1 VVTMFGA
8 MFAPRPELVASE
20 LARVLKPGGL
30 LGMANWNPES
40 FTGQMFKMSGRHVP
54 PPVLWGDEAT
64 VRARLMPFFRDIQT
78 EIIPV
83 DFDLPMNPAA
93 VVVAFFREYFGTTQV
108 AFSRLDAA
116 GQAAF
121 AAELEKLW
129 TNGHAASDKTNHA
142 LIHNE
147 YLAVTGILQ

>member
-1 VVTMFGA
+1 
-8 MFAPRPELVASE
+8 
-20 LARVLKPGGL
+20 
-30 LGMANWNPES
+30 
-40 FTGQMFKMSGRHVP
+40 
-54 PPVLWGDEAT
+54 
-64 VRARLMPFFRDIQT
+64 MPFFRDIQT

-93 VVVAFFREYFGTTQV
+93 VAAFFREYFGTTQV

-147 YLAVTGILQ
+147 YLAVTGIRQ

>member
-1 VVTMFGA
+1 MFGA

-93 VVVAFFREYFGTTQV
+93 VVAFFREYLGLRKLPLAGLTQRGKRFLRPSLKNFGLMVTPPRTRATT
-108 AFSRLDAA
+108 L
-116 GQAAF
+116 
-121 AAELEKLW
+121 
-129 TNGHAASDKTNHA
+129 
-142 LIHNE
+142 
-147 YLAVTGILQ
+147 